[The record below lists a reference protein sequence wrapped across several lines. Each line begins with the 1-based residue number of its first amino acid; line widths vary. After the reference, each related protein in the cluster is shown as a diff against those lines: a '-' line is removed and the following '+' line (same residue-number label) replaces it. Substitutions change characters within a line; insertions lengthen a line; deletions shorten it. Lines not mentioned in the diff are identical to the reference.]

1 MQLAIQA
8 QDLLHMHLHEAQK
21 VVDQFET
28 EVVPPHAP
36 ASAATNDFST
46 PFETV
51 TASTKK
57 GGGGA
62 AAAGWADGFAALDPP
77 PPTSKRQAAAAAAA
91 AGMVVTGGLP
101 PAAPTHKMRRQQQQ
115 ARDAA
120 EREAALTGGVPQV
133 SARKIALAQQSSGHL
148 ASMISSDLSYGGASG
163 GEEAPPTTYAPID
176 LPPGMRH
183 ASENPQKPGRVF
195 TSDMIGPIIKGRRAE
210 LYWPDDNMWYL
221 IEISDVAMQDRSAH
235 IVYSTGET
243 EVLNLDEIAQDGH
256 MSLIESW

>member
-1 MQLAIQA
+1 
-8 QDLLHMHLHEAQK
+8 
-21 VVDQFET
+21 VDQFET
-28 EVVPPHAP
+28 EVAPAHAP
-36 ASAATNDFST
+36 ASAADGDFST
-46 PFETV
+46 PFQSGG
-51 TASTKK
+51 ASTKK

-62 AAAGWADGFAALDPP
+62 AAAGWADGFATLDAP

-101 PAAPTHKMRRQQQQ
+101 PAAPTHKMRRQQQ

-120 EREAALTGGVPQV
+120 EREAALAGGVPQV

-163 GEEAPPTTYAPID
+163 GEEAPPTQYAPID
-176 LPPGMRH
+176 LPPGMQH
-183 ASENPQKPGRVF
+183 ASEKPQKPGRVF
-195 TSDMIGPIIKGRRAE
+195 TSEMIGPIIKGRRAE
-210 LYWPDDNMWYL
+210 MYWPDDNMWYL
-221 IEISDVAMQDRSAH
+221 IEIIDVNMQDRSAH

-256 MSLIESW
+256 MSLIENW